1 MWLTLQEVS
10 PARTARRYVSLYEKY
25 VRKRRK
31 SGEQFDPLASLCQ
44 YQTLFIEK
52 GAVML
57 LFSLPSRK

>member
-1 MWLTLQEVS
+1 
-10 PARTARRYVSLYEKY
+10 RYVSLYEKY